1 MIFMNSKPPSWTLT
15 MVSAFAEASAFS
27 ECLSAVLRVPS
38 ATNFRLPATRIS
50 VISESIGANFF
61 ILSKNL
67 SATIVGTMLKPVVR
81 ESAVPSIVCTKIV
94 WLFRPAANL
103 TL

>member
-1 MIFMNSKPPSWTLT
+1 MPPEFGT
-15 MVSAFAEASAFS
+15 MCVA
-27 ECLSAVLRVPS
+27 
-38 ATNFRLPATRIS
+38 
-50 VISESIGANFF
+50 
-61 ILSKNL
+61 